1 MTHVATPSSTGSV
14 STDRR
19 HGSLL
24 ELGIVCCLTAVF
36 GLVLTVLKGHF
47 FSFDFGQVRLL
58 RTLTAE
64 VIFVVV
70 LWPWLA
76 WRGWSFR
83 AIAGAP
89 QPVDVWHGVML
100 YGVAFFVSYFSAY
113 TWAVFVPGSYEAL
126 QASIP
131 VGTAAAWV
139 VILGSIVNPVF
150 EEFLWLAY
158 GVTALRR
165 YGTRVAIVASILL
178 RMSVHLYQG
187 QVAFIGILP
196 IAVVFTIF
204 YVRTNRLW
212 PVIVAHMLFDT
223 IALMTVVRS

>member
-1 MTHVATPSSTGSV
+1 MTHVATPASIRSV
-14 STDRR
+14 PAERR
-19 HGSLL
+19 HGTPL
-24 ELGIVCCLTAVF
+24 ELGVVFGLTVVF
-36 GLVLTVLKGHF
+36 GLVLSVLKGHF

-64 VIFVVV
+64 AIFIVV

-76 WRGWSFR
+76 WRGWSFH

-89 QPVDVWHGVML
+89 QPVDVWHGVLL
-100 YGVAFFVSYFSAY
+100 YGVAYLTWYFSAY
-113 TWAVFVPGSYEAL
+113 TWAVFVPGSYEAM
-126 QASIP
+126 QAAIP

-139 VILGSIVNPVF
+139 VVLGSIVNPVF

-158 GVTALRR
+158 GLTALRR

-178 RMSVHLYQG
+178 RMSMHLYQG
-187 QVAFIGILP
+187 QVAFISILP
-196 IAVVFTIF
+196 LAVVFTIF

-212 PVIVAHMLFDT
+212 PVIVAHMLVDT
-223 IALMTVVRS
+223 IGLMAVVRS